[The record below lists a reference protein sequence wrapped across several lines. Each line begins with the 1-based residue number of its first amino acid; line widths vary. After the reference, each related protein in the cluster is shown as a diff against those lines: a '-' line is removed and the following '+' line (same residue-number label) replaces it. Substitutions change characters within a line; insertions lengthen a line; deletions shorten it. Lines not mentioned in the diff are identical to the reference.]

1 MLLTLILGICLIC
14 GVAITPLKYRNITNT
29 IYLFVLEWIVVMFLA
44 KQKMYG
50 LYDVSASVE
59 QIVLI
64 GCISFLCGH
73 IVSIIFRKYRFV
85 AKRDSSNGT
94 SYSLRYEMLYVL
106 GIVCV
111 LYFLPQFVKAL
122 GALLS
127 GSSMN
132 AIRLL
137 VQDETSGFSSGSKI
151 KNLVSNFIVLP
162 SATALE
168 ALCVADFWAGKRDKK
183 LLVITATIVLF
194 RIVSD
199 AGRTPLV
206 NLAMYLIF
214 GYLVT
219 HKKREIKNNKT
230 AKKDRKLVKR
240 CSVIGLGIILL
251 ISLARTS
258 STLSR
263 QLYFYFAM
271 SPVLFSQW
279 KEVVDSANLVT
290 YGLTSLNGYF
300 FSIVY
305 LVRNLFGLNYPELL
319 QSSYDMIAA
328 TDSVW
333 KSIAQGGISANAYI
347 SAFWFMYTDYRMIGV
362 IIGML
367 CYGYIVSRT
376 YFKLINQKN
385 VYHLAM
391 YLLLLQGVM
400 FSFIRFPFAKPYY
413 ALAFIII
420 YLACRKRECI
430 DDLR

>member
-1 MLLTLILGICLIC
+1 MLLTCLLGICLIC
-14 GVAITPLKYRNITNT
+14 GVAITPKKYRNITNT
-29 IYLFVLEWIVVMFLA
+29 IYLFLLEWIVVMFLA
-44 KQKMYG
+44 KQKIYG

-64 GCISFLCGH
+64 GCVAFLCGH
-73 IVSIIFRKYRFV
+73 IVSIVLRKYRFV
-85 AKRDSSNGT
+85 AKRNSNRET
-94 SYSLRYEMLYVL
+94 FYSLRYEMLYVL

-111 LYFLPQFVKAL
+111 LYFLPQFIKAL

-127 GSSMN
+127 GNSMN

-151 KNLVSNFIVLP
+151 KNLLSNFIVLP

-168 ALCVADFWAGKRDKK
+168 ALCIADFWVGKKDKK
-183 LLVITATIVLF
+183 LLIITATVVLF

-199 AGRTPLV
+199 AGLTPLV

-219 HKKREIKNNKT
+219 HKRREIKSNRE
-230 AKKDRKLVKR
+230 AKKDRKLVRR
-240 CSVIGLGIILL
+240 CSVIGLGIILI

-263 QLYFYFAM
+263 QLYFYFAK

-279 KEVVDSANLVT
+279 KEAVDSANLVT
-290 YGLTSLNGYF
+290 YGLTSLNGYI

-305 LVRNLFGLNYPELL
+305 LVKNLLGLNYPKLL

-333 KSIAQGGISANAYI
+333 KTIAQGGTAANAYV
-347 SAFWFMYTDYRMIGV
+347 SAFWFMYTDYRIIGV

-385 VYHLAM
+385 VYRLAI

-420 YLACRKRECI
+420 YLASRKRECI